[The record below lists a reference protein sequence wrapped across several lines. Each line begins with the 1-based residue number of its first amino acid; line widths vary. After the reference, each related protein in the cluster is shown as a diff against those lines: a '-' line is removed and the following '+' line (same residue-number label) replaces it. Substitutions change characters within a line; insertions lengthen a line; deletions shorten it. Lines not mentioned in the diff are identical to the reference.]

1 MEIDHPL
8 RVWRAANSLS
18 QEQAGARIGV
28 DEMTISRWE
37 RRDTEPQKRHWPKI
51 EETTGMSRAQFLGFA
66 EAAE

>member
-1 MEIDHPL
+1 MEVDHPL
-8 RVWRAANSLS
+8 RKWRGDLGLS
-18 QEQAGARIGV
+18 QEAAGGLLAV

-51 EETTGMSRAQFLGFA
+51 KEVTGLSRAEFLGFA